1 MMENRDL
8 DIEIEEAEDEYV
20 PRNAVVAAK
29 ERLYDRVNLTVSQV
43 DKFII
48 GCVAVILVLVIFGI
62 TH

>member
-1 MMENRDL
+1 MDDKNL
-8 DIEIEEAEDEYV
+8 EIEVEETEDGYV

-29 ERLYDRVNLTVSQV
+29 ERLYDKANLTIAQV

-48 GCVAVILVLVIFGI
+48 GCVAIILVLVIFGI

>member
-1 MMENRDL
+1 MEDNKL
-8 DIEIEEAEDEYV
+8 EIEAEEIEEEYV

-29 ERLYDRVNLTVSQV
+29 EKLYDKANLTVAQV

>member
-1 MMENRDL
+1 MENRDL

>member
-8 DIEIEEAEDEYV
+8 DIEIEETEDEYV